1 MGARVRGK
9 DPRAQETTHA
19 YAHALIHSYIYS
31 RAHAHTRTHT
41 HTHTTYVCTYVSVQT
56 QALDL
61 VLCAL
66 AIAGV
71 PLTIGV
77 SRALQVCDSVFFVS
91 VCVSLSLY
99 FMCTHVYAWMP
110 IFMYGCMGVCNVCVH
125 IYIYM
130 DIYIYIHTHTHI
142 YTRRERNTHMCIHV

>member
-1 MGARVRGK
+1 MRTYAYTLMHTHTR
-9 DPRAQETTHA
+9 THA
-19 YAHALIHSYIYS
+19 LTHTRA
-31 RAHAHTRTHT
+31 RAHTHTRTHT
-41 HTHTTYVCTYVSVQT
+41 HITYVCTYVSVQT

-99 FMCTHVYAWMP
+99 CMCTHVYAWMP
-110 IFMYGCMGVCNVCVH
+110 IFMYGCIGVCNVCVC
-125 IYIYM
+125 IYIY
-130 DIYIYIHTHTHI
+130 
-142 YTRRERNTHMCIHV
+142 R